1 MKKTYSLGIKNQH
14 KEMNFTK
21 PIKATLPALLLMLSA
36 SGMAQSADSLRQMT
50 LNPVVITGTG
60 TYHKANNSPVAVK
73 VITAKEMR
81 DAGVTTLQDALA
93 RLTTTIT
100 THTSGMGTF
109 VNFGGVS
116 DDYIVILENGR
127 RVSGDDRWARLSLS
141 NIRRIEVFNGAAS
154 ALYGSDAIAGVINII
169 TDDSRDPV
177 AATISTKVMNHG
189 RLDHDIHADVTEG
202 RFSSHTTYARR
213 QADNWQVNPY
223 QAFSEGDKE
232 VLKLTGRPMSAA
244 FGSDALSE
252 RLEWR
257 FSDTW
262 SAYLRGDAYDYETR
276 RPQGATY
283 FTQKS
288 SKDPATGEKVYT
300 YTPRA
305 AYTYDLHHQ
314 TFTYGGGV
322 RWAPDSRT
330 HVYLDIH
337 TDLFRSDYDYWQTAE
352 AEAYAETR
360 KRTRYTDGTL
370 RGIFRLTDANKLSA
384 GTQYVGE
391 SLVSESDNILGEQ
404 THTYNLFAQDEVRIF
419 RGLEAV
425 VGVRYTYN
433 THFGSAFTPNVALF
447 GSAGGF
453 RLRASYAGGYRTPT
467 LSQLYATD
475 QAKTTSRYTLPSTS
489 LKPERSSFWNVNA
502 EYSNQTLAVSLSGFI
517 NGIRDMINYRTLTA
531 AEIQADASL
540 RQLVDEGW
548 TTLRRRD
555 NIDRAKLR
563 GISANLKWMLP
574 AGITLG
580 GGYTFTDSKAETITL
595 DAATQTYV
603 TTVTPVD
610 KSVRHVGNV
619 MASWDRTWGDYHLCV
634 SLDGH
639 IQSQRY
645 SSTYGY
651 APAYIQWDFHS
662 RHIITLAHCTLEP
675 GLGVENILN
684 SRDTSYWN
692 SNFSTI
698 NPGRSIYASLALR
711 Y

>member
-1 MKKTYSLGIKNQH
+1 MNKTFLACVLGG
-14 KEMNFTK
+14 
-21 PIKATLPALLLMLSA
+21 ALLVVSPA
-36 SGMAQSADSLRQMT
+36 VMAQSAADSLRAVS

-60 TYHKANNSPVAVK
+60 TYHKAADAPVAVK
-73 VITAKEMR
+73 AITAKELR

-127 RVSGDDRWARLSLS
+127 RVSGDDRWAKISLS
-141 NIRRIEVFNGAAS
+141 NVRRIEVFSGAAS

-177 AATISTKVMNHG
+177 AATVSTKAMNHG
-189 RLDHDIHADVTEG
+189 RLDHDIHADVTSG
-202 RFSSHTTYARR
+202 AFSSHTTYARR
-213 QADNWQVNPY
+213 QADNWTVNPY
-223 QAFSEGDKE
+223 QAFSEGDEE
-232 VLKLTGRPMSAA
+232 VLKLTGRPMSVA

-257 FSDTW
+257 FNDAW
-262 SAYLRGDAYDYETR
+262 SAYVRGDAYDYKTH

-300 YTPRA
+300 YSPRT
-305 AYTYDLHHQ
+305 AYTYDLHHE
-314 TFTYGGGV
+314 TYTWGGGL
-322 RWAPDSRT
+322 RWAPNKDT
-330 HVYLDIH
+330 HLYLDVH
-337 TDLFRSDYDYWQTAE
+337 SDYFRSDYDYWQTAE

-360 KRTRYTDGTL
+360 KQTRYTDGTL

-384 GTQYVGE
+384 GAQFVGE
-391 SLVSESDNILGEQ
+391 ALTSESDGIAGE
-404 THTYNLFAQDEVRIF
+404 HTRTFNVFAQDELRLF

-425 VGVRYTYN
+425 AGLRYTYN
-433 THFGSAFTPNVALF
+433 IHFGSAVTPSIGLF
-447 GSAGGF
+447 GYVGGF

-475 QAKTTSRYTLPSTS
+475 QAKTTSRYTLPGTS
-489 LKPERSSFWNVNA
+489 LRPERSNFWNVNA
-502 EYSNQTLAVSLSGFI
+502 EYTGRTVTVSLSGFV
-517 NGIRDMINYRTLTA
+517 NNIRDMINYRTLTA
-531 AEIQADASL
+531 AEIQADTHLS
-540 RQLVDEGW
+540 QLVEEGW

-555 NIDRAKLR
+555 NIDRATLR
-563 GISANLKWMLP
+563 GVSASFKWMLP

-580 GGYTFTDSKAETITL
+580 GGYTFTDSHAETMAL
-595 DAATQTYV
+595 DVATQTYV
-603 TTVTPVD
+603 TTETPVD

-619 MASWDRTWGDYHLCV
+619 LASWDRTWGDYHLCV

-639 IQSQRY
+639 MQGQRY

-651 APAYIQWDFHS
+651 APAYSQWDLHT
-662 RHIITLAHCTLEP
+662 RHIINLPHCTLEP
-675 GLGVENILN
+675 GLGIENLFDACD
-684 SRDTSYWN
+684 RSYWN
-692 SNFSTI
+692 SNFATI
-698 NPGRSIYASLALR
+698 NPGRSFYASLALR